1 MSWEEEHQKRVAQF
15 PDSIREAHAHS
26 SNHRAEIETS
36 DQCGCF
42 YCCATFSSGEIKEW
56 VDESQAGVGQTA
68 LCPRC
73 GIDSVIG
80 SKSGFPVQSDFLQ
93 EMKKY
98 WF

>member
-1 MSWEEEHQKRVAQF
+1 MTSPDYIQAHQY
-15 PDSIREAHAHS
+15 SGLNREL
-26 SNHRAEIETS
+26 IMKS

-42 YCCATFSSGEIKEW
+42 YCLETFEPTEITEW
-56 VDESQAGVGQTA
+56 VDETNSKGATA

-80 SKSGFPVQSDFLQ
+80 SASGFPITRAFLNS
-93 EMKKY
+93 MRAY